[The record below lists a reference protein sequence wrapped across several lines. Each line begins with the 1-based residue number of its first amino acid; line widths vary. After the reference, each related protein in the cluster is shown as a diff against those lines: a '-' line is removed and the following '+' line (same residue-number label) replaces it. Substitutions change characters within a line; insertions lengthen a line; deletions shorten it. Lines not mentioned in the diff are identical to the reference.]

1 MDAENFGIVAI
12 TAADEHDGLVQVLV
26 TTNCRS
32 DTEATVEPDLPWFR
46 LFRIRVRVSTSM
58 QHGHGKLR
66 VSVPRDSLEDS
77 VRAIIRAARDA
88 DAAYE
93 VYLDEQRVK
102 AEQVAAELPAKQR
115 RLASDQAR
123 IDAVMSE

>member
-1 MDAENFGIVAI
+1 LDGEHFGIVSI

-32 DTEATVEPDLPWFR
+32 DTEARMAPDLPWFR
-46 LFRIRVRVSTSM
+46 LFRTRVRVSNSM
-58 QHGHGKLR
+58 QFGHGTLR

-77 VRAIIRAARDA
+77 VRAIIQAARNA

-93 VYLDEQRVK
+93 VYLEERRMTADRE
-102 AEQVAAELPAKQR
+102 AEELPAKQR
-115 RLASDQAR
+115 RLAADQAR